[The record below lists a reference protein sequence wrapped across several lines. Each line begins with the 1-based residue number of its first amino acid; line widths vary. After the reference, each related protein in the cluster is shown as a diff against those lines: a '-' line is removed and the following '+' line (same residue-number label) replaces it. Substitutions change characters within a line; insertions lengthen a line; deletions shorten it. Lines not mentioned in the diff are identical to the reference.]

1 MDSAENITVFEAET
15 AEPQPKSDDTY
26 FETFYTSWIAYLSIA
41 YNVCT
46 AWILLANSLT
56 LSAFVRARQLRIRSN
71 ILVIS
76 LTVVDILTG
85 LSALIRPI
93 LNGITGNDDSFHTCY
108 WVMVMQMLPV
118 WVSILHLLSISIER
132 YFAVFYPLKY
142 QTQVTER
149 MLGLVVL
156 CNWIVGGF
164 LCVISMA
171 WDKRTFRTHCMSL
184 RFFPSDYLISFL
196 LVPYT
201 ASMITMVALYAR
213 IYTIAKG
220 RGGKFQNPLG
230 NQDQTSAG
238 QSAKPSPVVSKAT
251 VTLLLVCGVAVCCY
265 TPFMVSVGI
274 MVAMESQQ
282 WVSILYYLT
291 LVLLYANSGMNSVI
305 YIFRNA
311 RFRRSLLHMF
321 CCCRRQTRAPVESV
335 TTVTRSSA
343 MSLSINVTDSV

>member
-1 MDSAENITVFEAET
+1 M
-15 AEPQPKSDDTY
+15 
-26 FETFYTSWIAYLSIA
+26 AYISIA

-56 LSAFVRARQLRIRSN
+56 LSVFVRDRELRIRSN

-93 LNGITGNDDSFHTCY
+93 LNGITGSDDSFHTCY
-108 WVMVMQMLPV
+108 WVMVMQVLPV
-118 WVSILHLLSISIER
+118 WVSILHLLSISAER
-132 YFAVFYPLKY
+132 YIAVFYPLKY
-142 QTQVTER
+142 KTQVTKR

-171 WDKRTFRTHCMSL
+171 WDKRTFQTHCMSM

-201 ASMITMVALYAR
+201 VSMVTTVALYAR

-220 RGGKFQNPLG
+220 RGGKFQNPLD
-230 NQDQTSAG
+230 NQDRVSAG
-238 QSAKPSPVVSKAT
+238 HMPYPSPMVSKAT

-274 MVAMESQQ
+274 MVAIESQQ
-282 WVSILYYLT
+282 WVSILYYFT
-291 LVLLYANSGMNSVI
+291 IILLYANSGMNSVI

-311 RFRRSLLHMF
+311 RFRRSLLHMV
-321 CCCRRQTRAPVESV
+321 CCCRRRTRAPVQCV
-335 TTVTRSSA
+335 TTITRSSA
-343 MSLSINVTDSV
+343 TSLSTNAVGSV